1 MSHLVFVYG
10 TLRKGESNHHYL
22 EHCEMLGVIET
33 NPVYALFDLG
43 PYPGLI
49 EGKTSVIGEVYRV
62 DDATLIELDLLEE
75 VPIEYRR
82 ESIETPFGKAWIYL
96 YQEAP
101 HREQLIP
108 SGDWCLR

>member
-22 EHCEMLGVIET
+22 QHCEMLGIVET
-33 NPVYALFDLG
+33 NPAYALFDLG

-49 EGKTSVIGEVYRV
+49 EGEQSVIGEVYRV
-62 DDATLIELDLLEE
+62 DDATLVELDILEE
-75 VPIEYRR
+75 IPIEYRR
-82 ESIETPFGKAWIYL
+82 EMIETPFGPAWIYL
-96 YQEAP
+96 YQEDTQ
-101 HREQLIP
+101 REQLIP